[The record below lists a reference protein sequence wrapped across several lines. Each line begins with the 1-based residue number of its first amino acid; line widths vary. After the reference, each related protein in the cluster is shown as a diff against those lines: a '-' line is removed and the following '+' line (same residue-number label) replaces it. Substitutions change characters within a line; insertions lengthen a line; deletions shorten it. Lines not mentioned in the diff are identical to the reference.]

1 MSMVDEVLILITIF
15 ILLFVILYFIYNKV
29 PQPYYQPVP
38 EPYCMHSRFGC
49 CPLSPTL
56 REDAVGSN
64 C

>member
-1 MSMVDEVLILITIF
+1 MIDEVLILITIF
-15 ILLFVILYFIYNKV
+15 ILLFVILYFI
-29 PQPYYQPVP
+29 YQPVP